1 MSNIS
6 LSKYTKKNGDEV
18 TYTYEVDRKKIN
30 SAWYQKHKETIKSNR
45 INCPCGLSHLSSNK
59 SNHTKGRIH
68 QLYLKYK
75 EMSEEEKTE

>member
-45 INCPCGLSHLSSNK
+45 INYFCEWFK
-59 SNHTKGRIH
+59 A
-68 QLYLKYK
+68 
-75 EMSEEEKTE
+75 